1 MLKFSCPKCGQHF
14 DAEDD
19 FAGQQVQCTRCGT
32 LFNVT
37 GNNTAAVSGT
47 TSDVI
52 SQCDET
58 PQPASGKNAKDYTKA
73 IVVGVIL
80 LLFFVR
86 LINASIGKTTKQTV
100 DASFSEIKQAAQ
112 KGNAEA
118 QYQLALFYEKGDGVT
133 IDRTEA
139 VKWFRKAAEQGFAKA
154 QFSLGNC
161 YVFGDGVAENAIEAV
176 KWFRKAAEQGFA
188 KAQFSLGNCYV
199 FGDGVAE
206 NAIEAVKWYRKAA
219 EQGNCEGQY
228 ALALC
233 YDNGW
238 GVPEDK
244 TEADKWYRE
253 AAKQGHQEAQ
263 DALGDGKAEYK
274 RGLICLSNN
283 ETEAI
288 RLFHRAARKGYAE
301 AQFQLGVCYD
311 RGYGVG
317 KDKQE
322 ALKWYREAANQGHEP
337 AKAVL
342 RERGEL

>member
-176 KWFRKAAEQGFA
+176 KW
-188 KAQFSLGNCYV
+188 
-199 FGDGVAE
+199 
-206 NAIEAVKWYRKAA
+206 YRKAA